1 MNSKML
7 DALIALLNKSN
18 EKTLSETEW
27 RDLILVSRASGV
39 LARVAHCLAEDVRS
53 KLNSKIYRHFEAA
66 KRHETLFHN
75 QVKNEIEV
83 IRKGVLNSKSYKV
96 ALLKGAGYVFSQS
109 GASKGR
115 IFSDI
120 DILVQKNNLADFE
133 QSLNLL
139 GWVSRSDNYDD
150 TYYRQWAHEIP
161 PMIHINRSSV
171 IDVHHNIVPIVSGRA
186 PNAELLWDE
195 TKTIDDGV
203 QVLSTSA
210 MFVHSAIHLFFKEEF
225 YFGFRDLTD
234 LMCLFIEMKNSE
246 SDIEK
251 VKTLASKL
259 GFELEVYLAL
269 RYLKL
274 ILKVDEVDDALQ
286 HFVDIQP
293 SKFKLLCYDWM
304 YRRVLIP
311 RHSLTMKKFTGL
323 ASSLA
328 FLRGHLLKMP
338 LHIFIKHITVK
349 TLNGMLKKIT
359 GNNTGFFKQKVKE
372 Q

>member
-1 MNSKML
+1 MNSKTL

-18 EKTLSETEW
+18 EQILSETEW
-27 RDLILVSRASGV
+27 RDLILVSRTSGV
-39 LARVAHCLAEDVRS
+39 LARVAHCLTEDTRS
-53 KLNSKIYRHFEAA
+53 KLSSKIYRHFEAA

-75 QVKNEIEV
+75 QVKNEMEV
-83 IRKGVLNSKSYKV
+83 IRKGVLNRKHYQI
-96 ALLKGAGYVFSQS
+96 ALLKGAGYVFSES
-109 GASKGR
+109 SASIGR

-120 DILVQKNNLADFE
+120 DILVRKDDLADFE

-186 PNAELLWDE
+186 PTAELLWNE
-195 TKTIDDGV
+195 TKRIDDGV

-234 LMCLFIEMKNSE
+234 LMCLFLEIKNSRG
-246 SDIEK
+246 DIEK
-251 VKTLASKL
+251 VKALAADL

-269 RYLKL
+269 RYLKI
-274 ILKVDEVDDALQ
+274 ILHIEEAENALHQ
-286 HFVDIQP
+286 FVDVKP
-293 SKFKLLCYDWM
+293 SRLKLLFYDWM
-304 YRRVLIP
+304 YLRVLIP
-311 RHSLTMKKFTGL
+311 QHSLTTKKFTGV

-349 TLNGMLKKIT
+349 TANGISKKIT
-359 GNNTGFFKQKVKE
+359 GNKAGLFKRT
-372 Q
+372 